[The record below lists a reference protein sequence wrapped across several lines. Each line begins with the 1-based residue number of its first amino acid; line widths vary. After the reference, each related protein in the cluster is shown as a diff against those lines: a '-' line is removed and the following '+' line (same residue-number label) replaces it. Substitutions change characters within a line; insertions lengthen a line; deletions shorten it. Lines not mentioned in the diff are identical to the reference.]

1 MIALGLLLAIPE
13 LHAQEA
19 DKSVRH
25 HVAQA
30 RQFVKNKWYDDAAT
44 EIEAALAA
52 PEGGES
58 FDAHWIGAQVY
69 YEQVQVDRALV
80 LADRAALLAPNAE
93 AREQVVSFAAF
104 LHATFGYVGLSGPQ
118 PGMTSRLQLEVTSVV
133 FDADLK
139 RLITKLAASVR
150 EPTALPTRLSLPEG
164 EYRIN
169 GAVVTVRPD
178 ATTPLVLE
186 PRQVGARGMA
196 SLQRTRLE
204 VAAGT
209 SVLFGARVANLD
221 TGGAFELALNQ
232 PVGPVLLGAVGTF
245 DLRAYDAGGTDTATD
260 LHAWSGGLRVGKE
273 LALGGPLTLRP
284 SLGVRYGLVPGIGF
298 TCDEADGA
306 LACVPVGEGTGDVEI
321 YALGRAV
328 TPFVELSL
336 EYRAAGRA
344 KAVGAGVKAT
354 VEEHVGTV
362 ASPGEAVLYDA
373 PDAAPLPYDAAPAT
387 WTATGL
393 RLLANISFAF

>member
-1 MIALGLLLAIPE
+1 MIALGLLLAVPA
-13 LHAQEA
+13 LHAQDT

-52 PEGGES
+52 PEGTES

-69 YEQVQVDRALV
+69 YELVRVDRALA

-104 LHATFGYVGLSGPQ
+104 LHTTFGYVDLSGPV
-118 PGMTSRLQLEVTSVV
+118 PGLSSRLQLEVTSVV

-139 RLITKLAASVR
+139 RLIAKLAAAVR
-150 EPTALPTRLSLPEG
+150 EPTTLPTRLSLPEG

-169 GAVVTVRPD
+169 GASVVVRPD

-186 PRQVGARGMA
+186 ARQVGARGMA

-204 VAAGT
+204 IAAGT
-209 SVLFGARVANLD
+209 SVLFGARVANLQ
-221 TGGAFELALNQ
+221 TGGAFELALTQ

-245 DLRAYDAGGTDTATD
+245 DLRAYEAAGTASTTD
-260 LHAWSGGLRVGKE
+260 LHAWSGGLRVGRE
-273 LALGGPLTLRP
+273 LALGGPITLRP
-284 SLGVRYGLVPGIGF
+284 SVGARYGLVPGVGF
-298 TCDEADGA
+298 ACDEADGA
-306 LACVPVGEGTGDVEI
+306 LTCVPLGEGDGDVEI

-328 TPFVELSL
+328 TPFVELAL
-336 EYRAAGRA
+336 EYRAAGRSTA
-344 KAVGAGVKAT
+344 LGAGVKAT

-362 ASPGEAVLYDA
+362 ASPGEAVLFDA
-373 PDAAPLPYDAAPAT
+373 ADGAPLPYDATPST

-393 RLLANISFAF
+393 RLLAHVSLAF